1 MWDTC
6 YWTLI
11 IALFNVYVLLLWA
24 TYVCKNG
31 GLHWC
36 KQLSSKW
43 VEFFCLL
50 AMYWQVW
57 EWSGQRGKCFGCHL
71 LEVIWRSNFWSLIS
85 FQLASHQ
92 WFFSDFQCCS
102 IGPLSSRFGGL
113 MWQSV
118 EWKHCSHGYISVLIA
133 FLWW

>member
-50 AMYWQVW
+50 AMYWQVG
-57 EWSGQRGKCFGCHL
+57 EWSGQRGKCFCCQL
-71 LEVIWRSNFWSLIS
+71 LEVIWRSNFWRLIS

-92 WFFSDFQCCS
+92 WFFVFFFFNVAQLAPIYLLGLGDWCDRV
-102 IGPLSSRFGGL
+102 SS
-113 MWQSV
+113 
-118 EWKHCSHGYISVLIA
+118 ENIA
-133 FLWW
+133 HMDI